1 MHRVCGLERGRV
13 VSRLHSERHAVEKL
27 GWLRAAVLGA
37 NDGTLSTGS
46 LIVGVASSH
55 ASRGSILVA
64 GLSALLAGALS
75 MAAGEYVSVSSQSD
89 SERADLERE
98 KKELATDWDAET
110 AELAGLYRQRGLDEP
125 LAHEVAVALMKHDA
139 LGAHARDEL
148 GLSEATAARPLEA
161 AFASAVAFSAGAF
174 FPVMVAALLP
184 ERQVSWAVSVVSV
197 VLLAV
202 LGCIGALAGGA
213 NPLRATL
220 RVTFWGVAAM
230 LVTGGVGYLFHL

>member
-1 MHRVCGLERGRV
+1 
-13 VSRLHSERHAVEKL
+13 
-27 GWLRAAVLGA
+27 
-37 NDGTLSTGS
+37 
-46 LIVGVASSH
+46 
-55 ASRGSILVA
+55 
-64 GLSALLAGALS
+64 
-75 MAAGEYVSVSSQSD
+75 
-89 SERADLERE
+89 
-98 KKELATDWDAET
+98 
-110 AELAGLYRQRGLDEP
+110 
-125 LAHEVAVALMKHDA
+125 MKHDA